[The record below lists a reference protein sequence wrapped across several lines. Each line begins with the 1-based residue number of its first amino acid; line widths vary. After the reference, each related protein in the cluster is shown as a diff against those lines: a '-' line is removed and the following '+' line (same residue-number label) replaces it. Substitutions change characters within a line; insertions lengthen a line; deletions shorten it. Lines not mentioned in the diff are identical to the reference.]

1 MLGVE
6 GLVVVL
12 GWVLPVSTCGCCG
25 LVEVLGWVLPVS
37 TCGCCG
43 LVEVLGW
50 LLPVSTCG
58 LVVVLGWVLPVSTC
72 GLVVA
77 VVVVDSLFPVV
88 AVVPVPLSFV
98 VAVLREPVLLL
109 AKLSYRWLKLSGV
122 VVLATRRGVSSS
134 LFPKMFRV
142 LVLPL
147 EGPIVFRCP

>member
-25 LVEVLGWVLPVS
+25 LVVVLGWVLPVS
-37 TCGCCG
+37 TCGC
-43 LVEVLGW
+43 
-50 LLPVSTCG
+50 CG

-88 AVVPVPLSFV
+88 TVVPVPLSFV
-98 VAVLREPVLLL
+98 VAVALPREPVLLL

-122 VVLATRRGVSSS
+122 VVLATSRGVSSS
-134 LFPKMFRV
+134 LLFPKMFRV